1 MKQLLLTISA
11 LLFATAVCAEGY
23 QVNTLS
29 AKQLGMGHVG
39 TGMKLNSESIY
50 FNPAGTAFQTSR
62 FSFSVG
68 ITGIKSNATYLSNND
83 YRGNPQIQAH
93 SDNKIS
99 TPLYAY
105 FNYKATK
112 NLAVGLGFY
121 TPYGSSMNW
130 GDNWVGA
137 HLIQSIDLQAYT
149 LQPTISYKFWDKL
162 SVGVGMTITWGTFD
176 LSRSMFPV
184 GEATNNTIAGLL
196 TAAGQ
201 GQYAELFTQA
211 GDRSLVSARIKG
223 DAKTA
228 IGVNVGIL
236 WDITPEWTLGFSYR
250 SKVKMKVASGTA
262 NLLYASPEI
271 GQVLQAT
278 GMIPDLS
285 SACVET
291 ELPLPANLAWG
302 VGFRPTPKWEMAF
315 DIQYVL
321 WSAYKSLHVDIT
333 DPTTGASVYDL
344 PTSIK
349 NYKNTVATRIGVQ
362 YHACKFVT
370 ARLGMYVDESP
381 VRSDFLNPETPSMT
395 KVSYTA
401 GVTINPCK
409 NVSIDLAYGYITS
422 ADPERTGS
430 CDYYNSLTY
439 KAVYAQTYGQ
449 AHRRR
454 NGPGASENPGS
465 YHGKR
470 QGDPAFFGQLFPVG
484 AHFRYRSEP
493 EILKPPRFPVK
504 ITIFA
509 VRTFPVRTVSVYRD
523 LRHDTRFPIESQR
536 FLPAETTSGRSRT
549 ALQGSIVQGI
559 ERKFPKLQIR
569 VRVAVELLSSLQDD
583 LPGRPVCILL
593 PI

>member
-1 MKQLLLTISA
+1 
-11 LLFATAVCAEGY
+11 
-23 QVNTLS
+23 
-29 AKQLGMGHVG
+29 
-39 TGMKLNSESIY
+39 
-50 FNPAGTAFQTSR
+50 
-62 FSFSVG
+62 
-68 ITGIKSNATYLSNND
+68 
-83 YRGNPQIQAH
+83 
-93 SDNKIS
+93 
-99 TPLYAY
+99 
-105 FNYKATK
+105 
-112 NLAVGLGFY
+112 
-121 TPYGSSMNW
+121 
-130 GDNWVGA
+130 
-137 HLIQSIDLQAYT
+137 
-149 LQPTISYKFWDKL
+149 
-162 SVGVGMTITWGTFD
+162 
-176 LSRSMFPV
+176 
-184 GEATNNTIAGLL
+184 
-196 TAAGQ
+196 
-201 GQYAELFTQA
+201 
-211 GDRSLVSARIKG
+211 
-223 DAKTA
+223 
-228 IGVNVGIL
+228 
-236 WDITPEWTLGFSYR
+236 
-250 SKVKMKVASGTA
+250 
-262 NLLYASPEI
+262 
-271 GQVLQAT
+271 
-278 GMIPDLS
+278 
-285 SACVET
+285 
-291 ELPLPANLAWG
+291 
-302 VGFRPTPKWEMAF
+302 MAF

-430 CDYYNSLTY
+430 CDYYNSL
-439 KAVYAQTYGQ
+439 ALSGLCRADIRA

-454 NGPGASENPGS
+454 NGPGASENQARH
-465 YHGKR
+465 HGKR

-509 VRTFPVRTVSVYRD
+509 VRTFPVRTVAVYRD
-523 LRHDTRFPIESQR
+523 LRHDTRFPTESQR
-536 FLPAETTSGRSRT
+536 FLPAETTSGGSRT
-549 ALQGSIVQGI
+549 VLQGSIVQGI

-583 LPGRPVCILL
+583 LPGRPVRILL
-593 PI
+593 SI

>member
-228 IGVNVGIL
+228 IGVNEV
-236 WDITPEWTLGFSYR
+236 SC
-250 SKVKMKVASGTA
+250 GT
-262 NLLYASPEI
+262 SP
-271 GQVLQAT
+271 
-278 GMIPDLS
+278 
-285 SACVET
+285 
-291 ELPLPANLAWG
+291 
-302 VGFRPTPKWEMAF
+302 
-315 DIQYVL
+315 
-321 WSAYKSLHVDIT
+321 
-333 DPTTGASVYDL
+333 
-344 PTSIK
+344 
-349 NYKNTVATRIGVQ
+349 
-362 YHACKFVT
+362 
-370 ARLGMYVDESP
+370 
-381 VRSDFLNPETPSMT
+381 
-395 KVSYTA
+395 
-401 GVTINPCK
+401 
-409 NVSIDLAYGYITS
+409 
-422 ADPERTGS
+422 
-430 CDYYNSLTY
+430 
-439 KAVYAQTYGQ
+439 
-449 AHRRR
+449 R
-454 NGPGASENPGS
+454 NGPLVSP
-465 YHGKR
+465 
-470 QGDPAFFGQLFPVG
+470 
-484 AHFRYRSEP
+484 
-493 EILKPPRFPVK
+493 I
-504 ITIFA
+504 
-509 VRTFPVRTVSVYRD
+509 VR
-523 LRHDTRFPIESQR
+523 
-536 FLPAETTSGRSRT
+536 
-549 ALQGSIVQGI
+549 
-559 ERKFPKLQIR
+559 K
-569 VRVAVELLSSLQDD
+569 
-583 LPGRPVCILL
+583 
-593 PI
+593 

>member
-149 LQPTISYKFWDKL
+149 LQPTISYKFWNKL

-201 GQYAELFTQA
+201 GQYAELFTQ
-211 GDRSLVSARIKG
+211 
-223 DAKTA
+223 
-228 IGVNVGIL
+228 IG
-236 WDITPEWTLGFSYR
+236 R
-250 SKVKMKVASGTA
+250 A
-262 NLLYASPEI
+262 
-271 GQVLQAT
+271 
-278 GMIPDLS
+278 
-285 SACVET
+285 
-291 ELPLPANLAWG
+291 
-302 VGFRPTPKWEMAF
+302 
-315 DIQYVL
+315 
-321 WSAYKSLHVDIT
+321 HV
-333 DPTTGASVYDL
+333 
-344 PTSIK
+344 
-349 NYKNTVATRIGVQ
+349 
-362 YHACKFVT
+362 
-370 ARLGMYVDESP
+370 
-381 VRSDFLNPETPSMT
+381 
-395 KVSYTA
+395 
-401 GVTINPCK
+401 
-409 NVSIDLAYGYITS
+409 
-422 ADPERTGS
+422 
-430 CDYYNSLTY
+430 
-439 KAVYAQTYGQ
+439 
-449 AHRRR
+449 
-454 NGPGASENPGS
+454 
-465 YHGKR
+465 
-470 QGDPAFFGQLFPVG
+470 
-484 AHFRYRSEP
+484 
-493 EILKPPRFPVK
+493 
-504 ITIFA
+504 
-509 VRTFPVRTVSVYRD
+509 
-523 LRHDTRFPIESQR
+523 
-536 FLPAETTSGRSRT
+536 
-549 ALQGSIVQGI
+549 
-559 ERKFPKLQIR
+559 
-569 VRVAVELLSSLQDD
+569 
-583 LPGRPVCILL
+583 
-593 PI
+593 

>member
-1 MKQLLLTISA
+1 
-11 LLFATAVCAEGY
+11 
-23 QVNTLS
+23 
-29 AKQLGMGHVG
+29 
-39 TGMKLNSESIY
+39 
-50 FNPAGTAFQTSR
+50 
-62 FSFSVG
+62 
-68 ITGIKSNATYLSNND
+68 
-83 YRGNPQIQAH
+83 
-93 SDNKIS
+93 
-99 TPLYAY
+99 
-105 FNYKATK
+105 
-112 NLAVGLGFY
+112 
-121 TPYGSSMNW
+121 
-130 GDNWVGA
+130 
-137 HLIQSIDLQAYT
+137 
-149 LQPTISYKFWDKL
+149 
-162 SVGVGMTITWGTFD
+162 MTITWGTFD

-211 GDRSLVSARIKG
+211 GDRSLVSARLKG

-449 AHRRR
+449 LIAGGMAPEQAKIQAHTTA
-454 NGPGASENPGS
+454 NDKAIQPFSGNYSLS
-465 YHGKR
+465 
-470 QGDPAFFGQLFPVG
+470 
-484 AHFRYRSEP
+484 AHTFA
-493 EILKPPRFPVK
+493 IGVNLKF
-504 ITIFA
+504 
-509 VRTFPVRTVSVYRD
+509 
-523 LRHDTRFPIESQR
+523 
-536 FLPAETTSGRSRT
+536 
-549 ALQGSIVQGI
+549 
-559 ERKFPKLQIR
+559 
-569 VRVAVELLSSLQDD
+569 
-583 LPGRPVCILL
+583 
-593 PI
+593 

>member
-449 AHRRR
+449 LIAGGMAPEQAKIQAHTTANDKAIQPFSGNYSLSAHTFAIGVNLKFSNRPDVPYKSLYLQCVLSRYALFLFI
-454 NGPGASENPGS
+454 GISGTTHASRSKANDSSRP
-465 YHGKR
+465 KR
-470 QGDPAFFGQLFPVG
+470 LREEAGQLYKAP
-484 AHFRYRSEP
+484 
-493 EILKPPRFPVK
+493 
-504 ITIFA
+504 
-509 VRTFPVRTVSVYRD
+509 
-523 LRHDTRFPIESQR
+523 
-536 FLPAETTSGRSRT
+536 
-549 ALQGSIVQGI
+549 
-559 ERKFPKLQIR
+559 
-569 VRVAVELLSSLQDD
+569 
-583 LPGRPVCILL
+583 
-593 PI
+593 

>member
-271 GQVLQAT
+271 GQVLQAP

-449 AHRRR
+449 LIAGGMAPEQAKIQAHTTA
-454 NGPGASENPGS
+454 NDKAIQPFSGNYS
-465 YHGKR
+465 
-470 QGDPAFFGQLFPVG
+470 
-484 AHFRYRSEP
+484 HFRYRSEP

>member
-333 DPTTGASVYDL
+333 DPATGASVYDL

-449 AHRRR
+449 LIAGGMAPEQAKIQAHTTA
-454 NGPGASENPGS
+454 NDKAIQPFSGNYSLS
-465 YHGKR
+465 
-470 QGDPAFFGQLFPVG
+470 
-484 AHFRYRSEP
+484 AHTFYRSEP

>member
-50 FNPAGTAFQTSR
+50 FNPAATAFQESK
-62 FSFSVG
+62 FNISVG
-68 ITGIKSNATYLSNND
+68 ATGILSYVSASTLPSMENGYESSLTED
-83 YRGNPQIQAH
+83 
-93 SDNKIS
+93 SDNKMS
-99 TPLYAY
+99 TPLHMYI
-105 FNYKATK
+105 NYKPAERW
-112 NLAVGLGFY
+112 AVGLGFY
-121 TPYGSSMNW
+121 TPNGSSMNW

-333 DPTTGASVYDL
+333 DPATGASVYDL

-449 AHRRR
+449 LIAGGMAPEQAKIQAHTTA
-454 NGPGASENPGS
+454 NDKAIQPFSGNYSLS
-465 YHGKR
+465 
-470 QGDPAFFGQLFPVG
+470 
-484 AHFRYRSEP
+484 AHTFA
-493 EILKPPRFPVK
+493 IGVNLKF
-504 ITIFA
+504 
-509 VRTFPVRTVSVYRD
+509 
-523 LRHDTRFPIESQR
+523 
-536 FLPAETTSGRSRT
+536 
-549 ALQGSIVQGI
+549 
-559 ERKFPKLQIR
+559 
-569 VRVAVELLSSLQDD
+569 
-583 LPGRPVCILL
+583 
-593 PI
+593 

>member
-333 DPTTGASVYDL
+333 DPATGASVYDL

-395 KVSYTA
+395 KVSYAA
-401 GVTINPCK
+401 GVPINPCK

-449 AHRRR
+449 LIAGGMAPEQAKIQAHTTA
-454 NGPGASENPGS
+454 NDKAIQPFSGNYSLS
-465 YHGKR
+465 
-470 QGDPAFFGQLFPVG
+470 
-484 AHFRYRSEP
+484 AHTFA
-493 EILKPPRFPVK
+493 IGVNLKF
-504 ITIFA
+504 
-509 VRTFPVRTVSVYRD
+509 
-523 LRHDTRFPIESQR
+523 
-536 FLPAETTSGRSRT
+536 
-549 ALQGSIVQGI
+549 
-559 ERKFPKLQIR
+559 
-569 VRVAVELLSSLQDD
+569 
-583 LPGRPVCILL
+583 
-593 PI
+593 

>member
-1 MKQLLLTISA
+1 MPLPKSA
-11 LLFATAVCAEGY
+11 GPPG
-23 QVNTLS
+23 N
-29 AKQLGMGHVG
+29 G
-39 TGMKLNSESIY
+39 
-50 FNPAGTAFQTSR
+50 
-62 FSFSVG
+62 
-68 ITGIKSNATYLSNND
+68 ND
-83 YRGNPQIQAH
+83 
-93 SDNKIS
+93 S
-99 TPLYAY
+99 
-105 FNYKATK
+105 
-112 NLAVGLGFY
+112 
-121 TPYGSSMNW
+121 
-130 GDNWVGA
+130 
-137 HLIQSIDLQAYT
+137 
-149 LQPTISYKFWDKL
+149 
-162 SVGVGMTITWGTFD
+162 
-176 LSRSMFPV
+176 
-184 GEATNNTIAGLL
+184 
-196 TAAGQ
+196 
-201 GQYAELFTQA
+201 
-211 GDRSLVSARIKG
+211 
-223 DAKTA
+223 
-228 IGVNVGIL
+228 
-236 WDITPEWTLGFSYR
+236 
-250 SKVKMKVASGTA
+250 
-262 NLLYASPEI
+262 
-271 GQVLQAT
+271 
-278 GMIPDLS
+278 DLS

-333 DPTTGASVYDL
+333 DPATGASVYDL

-422 ADPERTGS
+422 ADPERT
-430 CDYYNSLTY
+430 DRATTTIHSLT
-439 KAVYAQTYGQ
+439 KRSMHRHTGSSSQ
-449 AHRRR
+449 AEC
-454 NGPGASENPGS
+454 PGASENPGS

-536 FLPAETTSGRSRT
+536 FLR
-549 ALQGSIVQGI
+549 
-559 ERKFPKLQIR
+559 PKRLREEAGQLYK
-569 VRVAVELLSSLQDD
+569 A
-583 LPGRPVCILL
+583 P
-593 PI
+593 